1 MFSCQIREHLTIRLL
16 AKEDTDELYSVMKRN
31 QNHLSEWL
39 SWAEELADIDT
50 YRDVI
55 IPEWRYKYAEE
66 NGFDAGIFVKGR
78 FCGMISIH
86 NVDTAN
92 QKAEIGYWLDREH
105 EGFGIITARRRAVIT
120 HAFQDLG
127 LNRIMISAAE
137 KTRKAGQWRN
147 GSDFRKKD

>member
-66 NGFDAGIFVKGR
+66 NGFDAGI
-78 FCGMISIH
+78 
-86 NVDTAN
+86 
-92 QKAEIGYWLDREH
+92 L
-105 EGFGIITARRRAVIT
+105 
-120 HAFQDLG
+120 
-127 LNRIMISAAE
+127 
-137 KTRKAGQWRN
+137 
-147 GSDFRKKD
+147 

>member
-86 NVDTAN
+86 NVDTVN
-92 QKAEIGYWLDREH
+92 QKQR
-105 EGFGIITARRRAVIT
+105 
-120 HAFQDLG
+120 
-127 LNRIMISAAE
+127 SATGWIESMKDSALSPQA
-137 KTRKAGQWRN
+137 AGR
-147 GSDFRKKD
+147 SSPMHFRTSG